1 MLHNNSIFGQ
11 LQSTIANS
19 MNLSIYS
26 ISKISGTNTLNV
38 SLENHNGVTS
48 TLNNFI
54 ICDDF
59 ICGDDDNNNICN

>member
-1 MLHNNSIFGQ
+1 MLHNSSIFGQ